1 MKIYLGSADLITE
14 DNKCWTWRCVV
25 YAFDATDAKNK
36 VKNYI
41 KTSPHMGYV
50 TDIVSV
56 VCKDVAVVV

>member
-25 YAFDATDAKNK
+25 YAFDTADAKNK

-41 KTSPHMGYV
+41 KTSPHMKYV
-50 TDIVSV
+50 TDIVSI
-56 VCKDVAVVV
+56 VCYDVAVVV